1 MTSAD
6 ISPSTNSGDVAK
18 SVTDRMLQL
27 IDVDTYY
34 GPSQVL
40 RQVSLEVR
48 KGEIVCLLGANA
60 AGKTTTMKTIFGL
73 VHPRHGTIEFEGER
87 IDRKLP
93 GDIVRSGLVLV
104 PEARRIFPRMTVLEN
119 LEMGA
124 FIRNNRAEIKEDL
137 EHVFQIFPRIQ
148 ERVKQVAGTMS
159 GGEQQMLAMGRALMA
174 HPKMMCMDEPSMGL
188 SPILVETVF
197 DTILRIR
204 NEGVTI
210 FLVEQNASMALS
222 LADRGYVLQT
232 GRIVLS
238 DTAPN
243 LLTNDLVRQAY
254 LGGG

>member
-1 MTSAD
+1 MDTTK
-6 ISPSTNSGDVAK
+6 ST
-18 SVTDRMLQL
+18 MLQL
-27 IDVDTYY
+27 SGVNTYY
-34 GPSQVL
+34 GPSHVL
-40 RQVSLEVR
+40 QNVSLEVN

-73 VHPRHGTIEFEGER
+73 VRPRSGSVQFQGKAIE
-87 IDRKLP
+87 RKLT
-93 GDIVRSGLVLV
+93 GEIVTSGLALV

-124 FIRNNRAEIKEDL
+124 FSRRNKAEVQAEMD
-137 EHVFQIFPRIQ
+137 HVFQVFPRIK

-159 GGEQQMLAMGRALMA
+159 GGEQQMLAMGRAMMS
-174 HPKMMCMDEPSMGL
+174 HPSMICMDEPSMGL
-188 SPILVETVF
+188 SPILVQTVF

-204 NEGVTI
+204 DEGVTI

-238 DTAPN
+238 DTAAN

-254 LGGG
+254 LGGA

>member
-6 ISPSTNSGDVAK
+6 ISPTTNGGDKVYGAT
-18 SVTDRMLQL
+18 SAVLQL
-27 IDVDTYY
+27 TDVDTYY

-40 RQVSLEVR
+40 HQVSLTVN

-73 VHPRHGTIEFEGER
+73 VRPRHGTIEFEKER

-93 GDIVRSGLVLV
+93 GDIVRKGMALV

-124 FIRNNRAEIKEDL
+124 FIRRNRSEIKHDIDYVCE
-137 EHVFQIFPRIQ
+137 IFPRLK
-148 ERVKQVAGTMS
+148 ERLKQVAGTMS
-159 GGEQQMLAMGRALMA
+159 GGEQQMLAMGRALMSR
-174 HPKMMCMDEPSMGL
+174 PRMVCMDEPSMGL

-197 DTILRIR
+197 NTIVRIR
-204 NEGVTI
+204 DEGVTI

-232 GRIVLS
+232 GQIVLS
-238 DTAPN
+238 DTAKN

-254 LGGG
+254 LGGE

>member
-1 MTSAD
+1 MLRL
-6 ISPSTNSGDVAK
+6 TN
-18 SVTDRMLQL
+18 
-27 IDVDTYY
+27 VDTFY

-40 RQVSLEVR
+40 HHVTLEVN

-73 VHPRHGTIEFEGER
+73 VHPRHGSIQFEDQP
-87 IDRKLP
+87 IDHKLP
-93 GDIVRSGLVLV
+93 GDIVRLGMALV

-124 FIRNNRAEIKEDL
+124 FIRNNRAEINEDI
-137 EHVFQIFPRIQ
+137 EHVCQIFPRIR
-148 ERVKQVAGTMS
+148 ERLKQVAGTMS
-159 GGEQQMLAMGRALMA
+159 GGEQQMLAMGRALMSR
-174 HPKMMCMDEPSMGL
+174 PRMICMDEPSMGL

-197 DTILRIR
+197 NTILRIR
-204 NEGVTI
+204 EEGVTV

-232 GRIVLS
+232 GQIVLS

-254 LGGG
+254 LGGA

>member
-6 ISPSTNSGDVAK
+6 ISPSNNSGNVAK
-18 SVTDRMLQL
+18 SETNKMLQL

-40 RQVSLEVR
+40 RQVSLEVM

-73 VHPRHGTIEFEGER
+73 VHPRHGSIEFEGER
-87 IDRKLP
+87 IDHKLP
-93 GDIVRSGLVLV
+93 GDIVSSGMALV
-104 PEARRIFPRMTVLEN
+104 PEARRIFSRMSVLEN

-124 FIRNNRAEIKEDL
+124 FIRKNRAEIKQDI
-137 EHVFQIFPRIQ
+137 EHVCEIFPRIK
-148 ERVKQVAGTMS
+148 ERLKQVAGTMS
-159 GGEQQMLAMGRALMA
+159 GGEQQMLAMGRAMMSR
-174 HPKMMCMDEPSMGL
+174 PKMMCMDEPSMGL

-197 DTILRIR
+197 NTILRIR
-204 NEGVTI
+204 EEGVTI
-210 FLVEQNASMALS
+210 FLVEQNASMALG

-232 GRIVLS
+232 GQIVLS
-238 DTAPN
+238 DSAKN

-254 LGGG
+254 LGGA

>member
-1 MTSAD
+1 M
-6 ISPSTNSGDVAK
+6 STNVFPSYEGSTTGITSSA
-18 SVTDRMLQL
+18 MLRL
-27 IDVDTYY
+27 SDVDTFY

-40 RQVSLEVR
+40 RHVSLDVNR
-48 KGEIVCLLGANA
+48 GEIVCLLGANA

-73 VHPRHGTIEFEGER
+73 VHPRYGTIEFEGRRIER
-87 IDRKLP
+87 MLP
-93 GDIVRSGLVLV
+93 GDIVRLGMALV

-124 FIRNNRAEIKEDL
+124 FIRNNRAEIKQDIDY
-137 EHVFQIFPRIQ
+137 VCQIFPRIK
-148 ERVKQVAGTMS
+148 ERLKQVAGTMS
-159 GGEQQMLAMGRALMA
+159 GGEQQMLAMGRALMSR
-174 HPKMMCMDEPSMGL
+174 PRMMCMDEPSMGL

-197 DTILRIR
+197 NTILRIR
-204 NEGVTI
+204 DEGVTI

-232 GRIVLS
+232 GQIVLS

-254 LGGG
+254 LGGA

>member
-1 MTSAD
+1 
-6 ISPSTNSGDVAK
+6 
-18 SVTDRMLQL
+18 MLRL
-27 IDVDTYY
+27 INVDTFY

-40 RQVSLEVR
+40 HNVSLEVN

-73 VHPRHGTIEFEGER
+73 VHPRHGSIEFEGQP
-87 IDRKLP
+87 IQNKLP
-93 GDIVRSGLVLV
+93 GDIVRLGMALV

-124 FIRNNRAEIKEDL
+124 FIRRDRAEVKEDI
-137 EHVFQIFPRIQ
+137 EHVCQIFPRIK
-148 ERVKQVAGTMS
+148 ERLKQYAGTMS
-159 GGEQQMLAMGRALMA
+159 GGEQQMLAMGRALMSR
-174 HPKMMCMDEPSMGL
+174 PRMVCLDEPSMGL

-197 DTILRIR
+197 NTVLRIR
-204 NEGVTI
+204 DEGVTV
-210 FLVEQNASMALS
+210 FLVEQNASMALG

-232 GRIVLS
+232 GNIVLS